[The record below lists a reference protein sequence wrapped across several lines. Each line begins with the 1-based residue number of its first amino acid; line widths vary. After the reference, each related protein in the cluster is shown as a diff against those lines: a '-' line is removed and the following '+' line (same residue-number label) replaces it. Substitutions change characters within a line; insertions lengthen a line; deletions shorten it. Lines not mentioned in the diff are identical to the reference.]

1 VGLFHLGLDGA
12 FLSLCSISMG
22 NNLIIIIINK
32 NKKSLLGSITPLAV
46 SETVFGFVDTSMIM
60 MNQRTN
66 KRMGNDIL
74 DSVDEKNK
82 ISFFLSHHL

>member
-1 VGLFHLGLDGA
+1 VGLFHLELDGA
-12 FLSLCSISMG
+12 FLPLCSISMG
-22 NNLIIIIINK
+22 NNLIIIINK
-32 NKKSLLGSITPLAV
+32 NKKSPLGSITPLAV

-66 KRMGNDIL
+66 KRMGNEIL